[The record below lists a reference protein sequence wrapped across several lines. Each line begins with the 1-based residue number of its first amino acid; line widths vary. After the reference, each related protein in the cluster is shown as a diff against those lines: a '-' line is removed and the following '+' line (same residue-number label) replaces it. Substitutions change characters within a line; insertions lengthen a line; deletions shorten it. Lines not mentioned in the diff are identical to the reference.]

1 MLKQKRKIKKKK
13 KKTKYYIHPID
24 QLDPNLDRQVIKDR
38 KLNERMITIFMVF
51 LIVACILVPAFEI
64 ISDLL
69 EHGLYK
75 NIEGI

>member
-1 MLKQKRKIKKKK
+1 MPIKKKTK
-13 KKTKYYIHPID
+13 KNTKKTKYYIHPID
-24 QLDPNLDRQVIKDR
+24 QLDPNLDRQAIKDR

-51 LIVACILVPAFEI
+51 IIIVCILIPAFEI